1 MEMSASRR
9 QLGLTIGLAGVATL
23 AGWVV
28 VVTSPRAMPMAM
40 MSPTPSSASLF
51 LLAWVAMLLAMML
64 PALTPMLL
72 TYRRIAAS
80 RPRGGLR
87 TGMFVLGYLLVWSAV
102 GGVALELTVVIAQWR
117 PGADTWNVAT
127 SVALAL
133 TGVYQL
139 SPWKASCLRACRAP
153 LAFFIRHAG
162 GPIRMGALHGV
173 TCLGCCWA
181 LMALM
186 VVVGSMSPLWM
197 IGLAILF
204 IGEKAWRHGLT
215 LSRVVG
221 LVAICAAV
229 YILIV

>member
-9 QLGLTIGLAGVATL
+9 QLGLTIGLAGIATL

-28 VVTSPRAMPMAM
+28 VVTSPGAMPMAM
-40 MSPTPSSASLF
+40 MSPTLSSASLF

-64 PALTPMLL
+64 PALAPMLL

-80 RPRGGLR
+80 RRHGGLR
-87 TGMFVLGYLLVWSAV
+87 TGTFVLGYLLVRSAV
-102 GGVALELTVVIAQWR
+102 GCLALALTVVIAQSR
-117 PGADTWNVAT
+117 LGAGTRNAAT

-133 TGVYQL
+133 TGLYQL

-153 LAFFIRHAG
+153 LAFFITHSG
-162 GPIRMGALHGV
+162 GPIRMGALHGMI
-173 TCLGCCWA
+173 CLGCCWA

-186 VVVGSMSPLWM
+186 VVAGGMSPLFM
-197 IGLAILF
+197 LVLAILF
-204 IGEKAWRHGLT
+204 IGEKAWRYGFT

-221 LVAICAAV
+221 VVAICAAV
-229 YILIV
+229 YVLIV